1 VNLLQDYDEIEN
13 FILDE
18 FVKVSKNNDNIH
30 AVLQATLDAGTKMGY
45 TDENMIRALKDL
57 YERGFTNFNV
67 DWSALGPS
75 DPQISILDSVPLTPA
90 GYRYWKENSH

>member
-1 VNLLQDYDEIEN
+1 MMQDYDEIEN

-18 FVKVSKNNDNIH
+18 FVKASKSNDNMETILQG
-30 AVLQATLDAGTKMGY
+30 VLGAGAKIGY

-57 YERGFTNFNV
+57 YEREFTNFNV
-67 DWSALGPS
+67 SWSAFSGPS
-75 DPQISILDSVPLTPA
+75 HPQISIIDSVPLTPA

>member
-1 VNLLQDYDEIEN
+1 MQDYDEIEN

-67 DWSALGPS
+67 GWSALGPS
-75 DPQISILDSVPLTPA
+75 HPQISILDSVPLTPA
-90 GYRYWKENSH
+90 GYRYWKENIR